1 MTAPKNSPW
10 GPVQDSFELAAGIV
24 EISTASHG
32 GIWPSAER
40 QKEIGRCEGNF
51 LGSVEWWEE
60 DCDWAV
66 PYAFFSRDIR
76 AYGTAY
82 RFEDN
87 LKAAVAT
94 VRRHHPKF
102 VARLEGR
109 VDPACE
115 DIPEFI
121 KDLAAP
127 DGGVHP

>member
-1 MTAPKNSPW
+1 M
-10 GPVQDSFELAAGIV
+10 
-24 EISTASHG
+24 
-32 GIWPSAER
+32 
-40 QKEIGRCEGNF
+40 
-51 LGSVEWWEE
+51 
-60 DCDWAV
+60 

-82 RFEDN
+82 RFEAN

-94 VRRHHPKF
+94 VQCHHPKF

-109 VDPACE
+109 WNPACE

>member
-24 EISTASHG
+24 EVSTASHG
-32 GIWPSAER
+32 GIWLSAER
-40 QKEIGRCEGNF
+40 QKEIGRYEGNF
-51 LGSVEWWEE
+51 LGSIEWWEE

-66 PYAFFSRDIR
+66 PFAFFSRDIR

-94 VRRHHPKF
+94 VRHHHSKF
-102 VARLEGR
+102 LARLEGR
-109 VDPACE
+109 VDLAFA

-121 KDLAAP
+121 RESAAP
-127 DGGVHP
+127 DGEVRS